1 MAAAAC
7 TLFNIS
13 DSKERPAARLRLQV
27 QFWDPPTGGPSRPQ
41 LFGKL
46 SRPHPFGYL
55 LYKPA
60 APGAAAE
67 AAQPYKTFNVT
78 RIGGEVAAQKLA
90 ALWPLASDLAGPT
103 STARGEWACSRP
115 WWISC
120 FTAGAA
126 TPK

>member
-1 MAAAAC
+1 MKPNRGLWRYQRKALEKCFQANFAV
-7 TLFNIS
+7 IVV
-13 DSKERPAARLRLQV
+13 DHLQV

-67 AAQPYKTFNVT
+67 AAQPYKTFNVS
-78 RIGGEVAAQKLA
+78 RIGGDLTVQKLA
-90 ALWPLASDLAGPT
+90 ALWPLASEIAAPT
-103 STARGEWACSRP
+103 STARGACD
-115 WWISC
+115 C
-120 FTAGAA
+120 G
-126 TPK
+126 